1 MGLLGKIFGGGGK
14 GDKAM
19 KQQEAMYQQ
28 QLAESRRHNLEVE
41 KLNLSQLDLQ
51 KMQLSRI
58 EEQRTALADRDKAN
72 QAEEF
77 AKKKSQLLRGGR
89 RRDLTSAST
98 LGTGETTGGGDAL
111 GAGVALGG

>member
-1 MGLLGKIFGGGGK
+1 MGLIGKLFGGGGK

-51 KMQLSRI
+51 KLQMEKI
-58 EEQRTALADRDKAN
+58 DNQRTALEERDKAN
-72 QAEEF
+72 QAEDF
-77 AKKKSQLLRGGR
+77 AKKKQQLLRGGR
-89 RRDLTSAST
+89 RRDLTSASA
-98 LGTGETTGGGDAL
+98 LGTGEGGGES
-111 GAGVALGG
+111 LGGGVKLAG